1 MKKNIFSKNDLLII
15 SLIIKNCGNFKLKTF
30 INDEMFLEKG
40 MFVRVTDVFCDG
52 CFLVLSLDLS
62 LFFEHNSTL
71 MAECY
76 PPNDITKSNGLF
88 KILYT
93 ALESGNYSDNID
105 IYFDTSDYSCPDE
118 VLSYI
123 SEYITPLN
131 LT

>member
-1 MKKNIFSKNDLLII
+1 
-15 SLIIKNCGNFKLKTF
+15 
-30 INDEMFLEKG
+30 MFLEKG
-40 MFVRVTDVFCDG
+40 MFVRVADVFCDD

-62 LFFEHNSTL
+62 LFFEHNSAL
-71 MAECY
+71 MVECY

-105 IYFDTSDYSCPDE
+105 IYFDISDYSCPDE

-123 SEYITPLN
+123 GEYITPLN